1 MKRLWPKHGNLL
13 PTAKRNHS
21 GKIVS
26 GPSEIKKL
34 LAKEYKERLR
44 SRPVRPDFEHLKG
57 TKSDIFKM
65 KLKLAENKSSMPWDM
80 SHLESALSHL
90 KNNKSRDPEGYI
102 NEIFKSEVAG
112 KYLKQSLLV
121 MFNRMKMEKKIS
133 SFMNVSNITT
143 VPKRGS
149 RVELTNER
157 GIFRVSLARSILMRM
172 IYDAEYPEIDANMS
186 DCQMG
191 GRKGKGCRNNIFILN
206 GIIHETRKSKNM
218 KPLMFQINDYEQM
231 FDSINLQEAISD
243 VYDCG
248 FNDDKL
254 PLVYQA
260 NAEIERAVNTPHG
273 LSERRTIKDI
283 VLQGDTFGSIL
294 ASVQVDSIGK
304 RCENSGYGYKYKN
317 KLPISM
323 LGLVDDIVGISE
335 VGYKSHQM
343 NAVINA
349 KTAEKGLRFSAT
361 KCKTMLVGRCT

>member
-1 MKRLWPKHGNLL
+1 
-13 PTAKRNHS
+13 
-21 GKIVS
+21 
-26 GPSEIKKL
+26 
-34 LAKEYKERLR
+34 
-44 SRPVRPDFEHLKG
+44 
-57 TKSDIFKM
+57 
-65 KLKLAENKSSMPWDM
+65 
-80 SHLESALSHL
+80 
-90 KNNKSRDPEGYI
+90 
-102 NEIFKSEVAG
+102 
-112 KYLKQSLLV
+112 
-121 MFNRMKMEKKIS
+121 MKMEMKIS

-260 NAEIERAVNTPHG
+260 NAEIEMAVNTPHG
-273 LSERRTIKDI
+273 LSERQTIKDI

-317 KLPISM
+317 KSPI
-323 LGLVDDIVGISE
+323 
-335 VGYKSHQM
+335 
-343 NAVINA
+343 
-349 KTAEKGLRFSAT
+349 
-361 KCKTMLVGRCT
+361 

>member
-1 MKRLWPKHGNLL
+1 MKQK
-13 PTAKRNHS
+13 
-21 GKIVS
+21 
-26 GPSEIKKL
+26 
-34 LAKEYKERLR
+34 
-44 SRPVRPDFEHLKG
+44 
-57 TKSDIFKM
+57 
-65 KLKLAENKSSMPWDM
+65 
-80 SHLESALSHL
+80 
-90 KNNKSRDPEGYI
+90 
-102 NEIFKSEVAG
+102 
-112 KYLKQSLLV
+112 
-121 MFNRMKMEKKIS
+121 
-133 SFMNVSNITT
+133 
-143 VPKRGS
+143 
-149 RVELTNER
+149 
-157 GIFRVSLARSILMRM
+157 
-172 IYDAEYPEIDANMS
+172 
-186 DCQMG
+186 
-191 GRKGKGCRNNIFILN
+191 
-206 GIIHETRKSKNM
+206 KSKNM

-260 NAEIERAVNTPHG
+260 NAEIEMAVNTPHG
-273 LSERRTIKDI
+273 LSERQTIKDI

-361 KCKTMLVGRCT
+361 KCKTMLVGRCTEFPKTNALLVDS